1 MDAKISNFDEMKN
14 VLQVKDIPTGLT
26 LSILSNCHYYTF
38 KIGLVS
44 HIFGISSKGNIF

>member
-14 VLQVKDIPTGLT
+14 VLQVKDIPTGIT

-38 KIGLVS
+38 KIGLLPHV
-44 HIFGISSKGNIF
+44 FGITIAGNIF